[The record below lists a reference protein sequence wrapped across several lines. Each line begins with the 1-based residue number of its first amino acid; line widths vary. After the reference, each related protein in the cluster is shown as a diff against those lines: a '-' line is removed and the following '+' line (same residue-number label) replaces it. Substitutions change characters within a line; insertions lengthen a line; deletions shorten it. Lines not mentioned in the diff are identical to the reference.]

1 MRGPPHRRRRA
12 ENAPVAQSDRQ
23 GVVATIGRRRAGGGG
38 EEGCGAGAGGGSGGG
53 GGGGGGGGEEGV
65 RLVVWM
71 PVLEG
76 GVRKRAVRKMR
87 MRICAATKESYTLLS
102 KKR

>member
-1 MRGPPHRRRRA
+1 MRGPSRRRRGA
-12 ENAPVAQSDRQ
+12 ENAPVAQS
-23 GVVATIGRRRAGGGG
+23 VVATIVRRRTEG
-38 EEGCGAGAGGGSGGG
+38 EAKVGGAGAGGGGRVGPF
-53 GGGGGGGGEEGV
+53 
-65 RLVVWM
+65 VWM

>member
-1 MRGPPHRRRRA
+1 MRDLPRRRRRA
-12 ENAPVAQSDRQ
+12 ENAPVVQSDRQ
-23 GVVATIGRRRAGGGG
+23 GVVTAIVRRRAGGESGG
-38 EEGCGAGAGGGSGGG
+38 EGGG
-53 GGGGGGGGEEGV
+53 GGVE
-65 RLVVWM
+65 LVVWM

>member
-1 MRGPPHRRRRA
+1 
-12 ENAPVAQSDRQ
+12 
-23 GVVATIGRRRAGGGG
+23 
-38 EEGCGAGAGGGSGGG
+38 
-53 GGGGGGGGEEGV
+53 
-65 RLVVWM
+65 M

>member
-1 MRGPPHRRRRA
+1 MRGPPRRRRRA
-12 ENAPVAQSDRQ
+12 GNAPVAQSDRQ
-23 GVVATIGRRRAGGGG
+23 SVVAAIVRRRAGGEGGKEDGG
-38 EEGCGAGAGGGSGGG
+38 E
-53 GGGGGGGGEEGV
+53 GV
-65 RLVVWM
+65 GLVWM

>member
-1 MRGPPHRRRRA
+1 MRGPPRRRRGA

-23 GVVATIGRRRAGGGG
+23 GVVAAIVRHRTEGEAKGEGEGEGGRVGPFI
-38 EEGCGAGAGGGSGGG
+38 
-53 GGGGGGGGEEGV
+53 
-65 RLVVWM
+65 WM

>member
-1 MRGPPHRRRRA
+1 
-12 ENAPVAQSDRQ
+12 VVQSDRQ
-23 GVVATIGRRRAGGGG
+23 GVIAAIVREGGGKSSV
-38 EEGCGAGAGGGSGGG
+38 GGGSGGKG
-53 GGGGGGGGEEGV
+53 GVE
-65 RLVVWM
+65 LVVWM

>member
-1 MRGPPHRRRRA
+1 M
-12 ENAPVAQSDRQ
+12 AQGDRQ
-23 GVVATIGRRRAGGGG
+23 GVVAAILRRRAEGERGGKGEEKGGGG
-38 EEGCGAGAGGGSGGG
+38 SAGS
-53 GGGGGGGGEEGV
+53 
-65 RLVVWM
+65 LFWM

>member
-1 MRGPPHRRRRA
+1 MRGPPLRRRGA

-23 GVVATIGRRRAGGGG
+23 GVVAAIVRRRAGGEGG
-38 EEGCGAGAGGGSGGG
+38 REGGGGGGSGGG
-53 GGGGGGGGEEGV
+53 ERVG
-65 RLVVWM
+65 LVVWM

>member
-1 MRGPPHRRRRA
+1 MNRMRGPPLRRRGA

-23 GVVATIGRRRAGGGG
+23 GVVAAIVRRRAGGEGG
-38 EEGCGAGAGGGSGGG
+38 REGGGGASGGGSGGG
-53 GGGGGGGGEEGV
+53 EGV
-65 RLVVWM
+65 GLVVWM

>member
-1 MRGPPHRRRRA
+1 M
-12 ENAPVAQSDRQ
+12 AQSDRQ
-23 GVVATIGRRRAGGGG
+23 GVVAAIVRRRGGIGG
-38 EEGCGAGAGGGSGGG
+38 DVGAGGGA
-53 GGGGGGGGEEGV
+53 EATAAV
-65 RLVVWM
+65 PIVWM

>member
-1 MRGPPHRRRRA
+1 MRDPPRRRRGA
-12 ENAPVAQSDRQ
+12 ENAPVAQGDRQ
-23 GVVATIGRRRAGGGG
+23 GVVAAILRRRAEGERGGKG
-38 EEGCGAGAGGGSGGG
+38 EGGG
-53 GGGGGGGGEEGV
+53 GGGGGGAGP
-65 RLVVWM
+65 LFWM

>member
-1 MRGPPHRRRRA
+1 MRGPPRRRRGA
-12 ENAPVAQSDRQ
+12 ENAPVAQGDRQ
-23 GVVATIGRRRAGGGG
+23 SVIAAIVRRRGEGGGVSDDHHHR
-38 EEGCGAGAGGGSGGG
+38 AG
-53 GGGGGGGGEEGV
+53 
-65 RLVVWM
+65 LVVWM

-76 GVRKRAVRKMR
+76 GIRKRAVRKMR

>member
-1 MRGPPHRRRRA
+1 MRGRREA

-23 GVVATIGRRRAGGGG
+23 SVLAAIVRRRGRVVDGGT
-38 EEGCGAGAGGGSGGG
+38 SG
-53 GGGGGGGGEEGV
+53 
-65 RLVVWM
+65 LWM

-87 MRICAATKESYTLLS
+87 MKICAATKESCTLLS
-102 KKR
+102 KKRYTFASL

>member
-1 MRGPPHRRRRA
+1 M
-12 ENAPVAQSDRQ
+12 AQSDRQ
-23 GVVATIGRRRAGGGG
+23 SVVAATVRGRAGG
-38 EEGCGAGAGGGSGGG
+38 EGAGAGAGAGAGG
-53 GGGGGGGGEEGV
+53 EGV
-65 RLVVWM
+65 GLVIWM